1 MADPKLPYQTDLAPA
16 DEAEFQRYTKTRPG
30 PKFDPSPSS
39 DYDERGQWAAQK
51 KGLEPDG
58 SWTQGKSSLQE
69 KADGPHG
76 SDVWKTPYHRG
87 FSRESKYSMSG
98 RDPSWD
104 STGRLKSPLTDT
116 VVRDESENERKTDQ
130 MRALPGLKPLSKY
143 GNYPK

>member
-1 MADPKLPYQTDLAPA
+1 MADPKLPYQTDLPSGQ
-16 DEAEFQRYTKTRPG
+16 EQEFQRYVKKRKGYP
-30 PKFDPSPSS
+30 FDPLPQG

-58 SWTQGKSSLQE
+58 SWTQGKPALEE

-87 FSRESKYSMSG
+87 FSSESKYSMSG

-104 STGRLKSPLTDT
+104 STGRLKSPLTGT
-116 VVRDESENERKTDQ
+116 VVKDESENELETSRQ
-130 MRALPGLKPLSKY
+130 RALKGLSKY